1 MIYPNRNCD
10 SSKNLKQISIEAT
23 KDDDCWGKRA
33 EGFAVENRFESYQF
47 CRPLML
53 INKDCVLMRVSRFVR
68 TNNNA
73 SFDYTGYQV
82 GYPTCRYR
90 N

>member
-10 SSKNLKQISIEAT
+10 SSRNLKQINIEAT

-47 CRPLML
+47 CRPPK
-53 INKDCVLMRVSRFVR
+53 NKDCVLMRVSRFVR